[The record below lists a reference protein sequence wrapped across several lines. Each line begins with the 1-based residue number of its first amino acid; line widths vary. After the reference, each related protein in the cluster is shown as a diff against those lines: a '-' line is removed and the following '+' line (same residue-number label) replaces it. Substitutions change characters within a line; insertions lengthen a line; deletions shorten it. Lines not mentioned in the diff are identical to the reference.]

1 MNRAI
6 VRLLAFCAVLAT
18 TATANAL
25 ERLISNCT
33 TITQPG
39 SYSVTTNITAT
50 NLPANAACITIQ
62 ADFVT
67 LDLVGHTITGPG
79 SNSTNNGIS
88 VDFTFPLGQLVYTYR
103 NGIEVRAGVV
113 TGFAK
118 GVNLLGSAHT
128 VEHVRAIGNNVGIVV
143 GDGNSGAGQGHRI
156 MGNTAVHN
164 LSVGIQVGCPSL
176 VTENVASANGTVGAD
191 IVPVGGDC
199 TVIENSIP

>member
-6 VRLLAFCAVLAT
+6 ARLLAFCAVLAT

-25 ERLISNCT
+25 VNPFISNCT

-39 SYSVTTNITAT
+39 SYFLTTNITAT

-67 LDLVGHTITGPG
+67 LDLLGHTITGQG
-79 SNSTNNGIS
+79 SSSSNNGIS
-88 VDFTFPLGQLVYTYR
+88 VGFVLSLGQPLYTYQ

-143 GDGNSGAGQGHRI
+143 GDGNPFQAQRHRI
-156 MGNTAVHN
+156 MGNTAVNN
-164 LSVGIQVGCPSL
+164 LSVGIQMGCPSL
-176 VTENVASANGTVGAD
+176 VTENVASGNGTN
-191 IVPVGGDC
+191 IVPDGGAC
-199 TVIENSIP
+199 TIIGNAAP